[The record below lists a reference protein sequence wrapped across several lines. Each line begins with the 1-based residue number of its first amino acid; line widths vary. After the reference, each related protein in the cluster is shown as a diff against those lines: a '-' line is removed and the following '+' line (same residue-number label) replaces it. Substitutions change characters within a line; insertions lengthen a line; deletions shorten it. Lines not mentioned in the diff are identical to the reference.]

1 MPNHFT
7 WHNLKREFSQ
17 HGRGNR
23 LPRVIGLLRQEL
35 RNMRNPEFFHANR
48 LLGEGNIC
56 SYWSYLLERANEGR
70 LPFQDTIGTSRYF
83 AHKVWL

>member
-1 MPNHFT
+1 M
-7 WHNLKREFSQ
+7 
-17 HGRGNR
+17 
-23 LPRVIGLLRQEL
+23 IGLLRQEL